1 MAWTEERIEQLKT
14 LWKDGLSA
22 SQIARRLGGTTRN
35 AVIGKVH
42 RLGLPGRV
50 VPVVRRTFSKPRR
63 RIVKPAAPQR
73 IVAAITPRVRLR
85 PDFPTEPLPLPVDDY
100 YVAPERRKGV
110 LELTAD
116 DCRWPIGDPR
126 EPGFYFCDQRAAP
139 GLPYC
144 EGHCRQ
150 AYQQPEDIAAREAR
164 KRAA

>member
-14 LWKDGLSA
+14 LWKEGLSA

-42 RLGLPGRV
+42 RIGLSGRV

-73 IVAAITPRVRLR
+73 IVAAFTPRVRLR

-116 DCRWPIGDPR
+116 DCRWPIGDPQQ
-126 EPGFYFCDQRAAP
+126 PDFHFCGGVRVP

-144 EGHCRQ
+144 AHHAGK
-150 AYQQPEDIAAREAR
+150 AYQSPAEIAEREAR